1 MKQVKTMEQL
11 KDSRLLFDKKVPAF
25 GYMIILIVTISL
37 AAVVV
42 WSTFAKKSYMII
54 AKGTV
59 GSENSNYV
67 MPSYTGEIEKNYMKE
82 GKVVEEGDVLFTIKS
97 TDYNLQKQQLIESK
111 ESYETQIAQQEKL
124 VKSIKDNTNYF
135 DAGKSEDQLYYS
147 SFEAYQS
154 QVAQNSFDGSTYSAY
169 GYTDEQIEKE
179 LEKNQGKLTEIYY
192 TAIQSAENSIREA
205 QMQIA
210 SIDAQLSAIGSG
222 QEAYIVKAG
231 NSGVLHMMAD
241 YKEGMVVQT
250 GSAVASITEEN
261 AQPVVEAY
269 VSTSDMAR
277 MKEGDKVQLAVDGLI
292 QSVYG
297 NIYGVVEQIDSNVT
311 TQENSSGESTPVFK
325 IRILPEVNYMVSK
338 SGRKVNL
345 ANGMTV
351 EARITYDEVTYFNYV
366 LEKLGLLVR

>member
-37 AAVVV
+37 AAVIV
-42 WSTFAKKSYMII
+42 WSAFAKKSYMII

-111 ESYETQIAQQEKL
+111 ESYETQIVQQEKL

-154 QVAQNSFDGSTYSAY
+154 QVAQNSFDGSNYSAY

-311 TQENSSGESTPVFK
+311 TQENSAGESTPVFK

>member
-1 MKQVKTMEQL
+1 
-11 KDSRLLFDKKVPAF
+11 
-25 GYMIILIVTISL
+25 
-37 AAVVV
+37 
-42 WSTFAKKSYMII
+42 
-54 AKGTV
+54 
-59 GSENSNYV
+59 
-67 MPSYTGEIEKNYMKE
+67 
-82 GKVVEEGDVLFTIKS
+82 
-97 TDYNLQKQQLIESK
+97 
-111 ESYETQIAQQEKL
+111 
-124 VKSIKDNTNYF
+124 
-135 DAGKSEDQLYYS
+135 
-147 SFEAYQS
+147 
-154 QVAQNSFDGSTYSAY
+154 
-169 GYTDEQIEKE
+169 
-179 LEKNQGKLTEIYY
+179 
-192 TAIQSAENSIREA
+192 
-205 QMQIA
+205 
-210 SIDAQLSAIGSG
+210 
-222 QEAYIVKAG
+222 
-231 NSGVLHMMAD
+231 MMAD

-311 TQENSSGESTPVFK
+311 TKENSEGESTPVFK